1 MESPRPTYR
10 LDTLHLEHVL
20 ETLQRE
26 HEKAKLSRFQRVS
39 FTLLQIA
46 VYAIP
51 LALLFL
57 WLIFGT
63 GFERSPFGEAA
74 CYLVLL
80 VLVLAATSL
89 LVLVPMNL
97 SLVRK
102 IVRQARLD
110 RQLGELLPEAGEVTV
125 RPVRTPSQAL
135 GLKILAGALS
145 VLVAAA
151 IALAIIGEGS
161 AWKVPVTLVVLG
173 GPAYLVLAQ
182 EKLRLVALRF
192 GLWLLTALMA
202 AALILAFVFPGEF
215 GLLGFL
221 GVFVVVL
228 LPALVLVSNRY
239 LARSR
244 ARLRLLEDIDR
255 LRASLARHRRDEKT
269 DSVGYVELPS
279 AEAERLVEVEQ
290 SLIRQRRVAAI
301 ASARADTA
309 SGRTIFKTLDARS
322 RIEALDRRTRLL
334 VESQLEELSFEP
346 QPEGAA
352 ADSAAGTW
360 RLAVPGTAVEV
371 VYEVADDFAQVRIL
385 AVETAAAA
393 GGRNE
398 TPGRS
403 ADA

>member
-10 LDTLHLEHVL
+10 LDTLRLEHVL

-57 WLIFGT
+57 WLIYGT
-63 GFERSPFGEAA
+63 GFENSTVGEVAGEVA
-74 CYLVLL
+74 CSLALL
-80 VLVLAATSL
+80 VLGLSFISL

-110 RQLGELLPEAGEVTV
+110 RQLAELLPEAGEVTV

-182 EKLRLVALRF
+182 KKLRLVALRF

-244 ARLRLLEDIDR
+244 ARLRLLEDVDR
-255 LRASLARHRRDEKT
+255 LRASLSRHRRDAKT
-269 DSVGYVELPS
+269 DGVGFVELPA

-301 ASARADTA
+301 ASARQGTA
-309 SGRTIFKTLDARS
+309 SGRTIFKTVGARS
-322 RIEALDRRTRLL
+322 QIETLDRRARLL

-371 VYEVADDFAQVRIL
+371 VYEVADEFAQVRIL
-385 AVETAAAA
+385 AVE
-393 GGRNE
+393 
-398 TPGRS
+398 RS